1 MSLKDIIE
9 SGVDISITI
18 KASDLN
24 QFAHTII
31 ENTRIAL
38 EREITEKTAEKLIT
52 IEMVAEMFQVDRST
66 LYRWAN
72 QGYLCPIEVGGKK
85 RYRLSDLHRIMN
97 QKRK

>member
-24 QFAHTII
+24 QFAHAIV